1 MEEEERENE
10 DVDPPIIKNESI
22 TTDTNSVKNET
33 IINVVEEEEQ
43 KLPTNNNNNNLSKK
57 RKLLPA
63 DSLVEHNINKHQ
75 RQLSDYHN
83 DNNKKKNNYNYGY
96 PNNMHQIQQQQP
108 IISHKYEK
116 KRQKYKVLQH
126 RRRYVI
132 QELNL
137 PKNLNYWS
145 IEDVADWIGYIG
157 FPNYQEIMF
166 ENNINGEVLGSLTKA
181 DLGDMNIR
189 AIGDRILILN
199 GIEALKRSNNITN
212 IINNKIDND
221 DNVNN
226 RKNAQYLQYLKEKEN
241 REKNQRKL
249 YVHQQQEQMRQQH
262 LQLQQGEIPLARN
275 NVPDLNFNKITDQYG
290 NNNNGGVTSD
300 SARSSASSA

>member
-43 KLPTNNNNNNLSKK
+43 KLPTNNNNNNLNKK

-108 IISHKYEK
+108 IISQKYEK

-212 IINNKIDND
+212 INYNKIDND

-262 LQLQQGEIPLARN
+262 LQLQQGEIPLFRN
-275 NVPDLNFNKITDQYG
+275 NVPDLNFSKITDQYG

>member
-43 KLPTNNNNNNLSKK
+43 KLPTNNNNNNNLNKK

-108 IISHKYEK
+108 IISQKYEK

-241 REKNQRKL
+241 RENQRKL

-262 LQLQQGEIPLARN
+262 LQLQQGEIPLSRN

>member
-43 KLPTNNNNNNLSKK
+43 KLPTNNNNNNLNKK

-83 DNNKKKNNYNYGY
+83 DNNKKKNNYKYGY

-108 IISHKYEK
+108 IITQKYEI

-262 LQLQQGEIPLARN
+262 LQLQQGEIPLFRN

>member
-43 KLPTNNNNNNLSKK
+43 KLPTNNNNNNLNKK

-83 DNNKKKNNYNYGY
+83 DNSKKKNNYNYGY

-137 PKNLNYWS
+137 PENLNYWS

-199 GIEALKRSNNITN
+199 GIEALKRSNNIAN

-262 LQLQQGEIPLARN
+262 LQLQQGEIPLSRN

>member
-108 IISHKYEK
+108 IISQKYEK

-137 PKNLNYWS
+137 PENLNYWS

-199 GIEALKRSNNITN
+199 GIEALKRSNNIAN

-262 LQLQQGEIPLARN
+262 LQLQQGEIPLSRN